1 MADGRR
7 SSEDYLEAI
16 LMIRQAKGSC
26 RSVDVAAH
34 MGFSK
39 PSVSVAVGKLVDS
52 GCVERKDDGQLV
64 LTEKGMAIASETLD
78 KHRLLTDVFCAIG
91 VSPETAEHDACL
103 IEHSLSEETYA
114 KLRAFWASHRK

>member
-1 MADGRR
+1 MADGHR

-34 MGFSK
+34 LGFSK

-52 GCVERKDDGQLV
+52 GCLQRMDDGQLV

-78 KHRLLTDVFCAIG
+78 KHRLLTDVFCAMG

-103 IEHSLSEETYA
+103 IEHHLSEETYE
-114 KLRAFWASHRK
+114 KLRAFWQSRG

>member
-1 MADGRR
+1 MADGHR

-16 LMIRQAKGSC
+16 LMIRQKKGSC

-34 MGFSK
+34 LGFSK

-52 GCVERKDDGQLV
+52 GCVERMSDGQLV

-78 KHRLLTDVFCAIG
+78 KHHLLTDVFCAIG
-91 VSPETAEHDACL
+91 VSAETAEHDACL
-103 IEHSLSEETYA
+103 IEHSLSEETYE
-114 KLRAFWASHRK
+114 KLRTFWHSHRN

>member
-1 MADGRR
+1 MADGHR

-34 MGFSK
+34 LGFSK
-39 PSVSVAVGKLVDS
+39 PSVSVAVGKLVES
-52 GCVERKDDGQLV
+52 GCVERRDDGQLV
-64 LTEKGMAIASETLD
+64 LTEKGMFIASETLN
-78 KHRLLTDVFCAIG
+78 KHRLLTDVFCAMG

-103 IEHSLSEETYA
+103 IEHSLSEETYE
-114 KLRAFWASHRK
+114 KLRAFWQSHI

>member
-1 MADGRR
+1 MADGHR

-34 MGFSK
+34 LGFSK
-39 PSVSVAVGKLVDS
+39 PSVSVAVSKLVDS
-52 GCVERKDDGQLV
+52 GCLQRMADGQLV
-64 LTEKGMAIASETLD
+64 LTEKGMAIASSTLD
-78 KHRLLTDVFCAIG
+78 KHHLLTDLFCSLG

-103 IEHSLSEETYA
+103 IEHHLSEETYE
-114 KLRAFWASHRK
+114 KLRGFWQSRQA

>member
-1 MADGRR
+1 MADGHR

-34 MGFSK
+34 LGFSK

-52 GCVERKDDGQLV
+52 GCLQRMEDGQLV
-64 LTEKGMAIASETLD
+64 LTEKGMAIASNTLD
-78 KHRLLTDVFCAIG
+78 KHHLLTDLFCTLG

-103 IEHSLSEETYA
+103 IEHHLSEETYE
-114 KLRAFWASHRK
+114 KLRRFWQSRQN

>member
-1 MADGRR
+1 MADGHR

-34 MGFSK
+34 LGFSK

-52 GCVERKDDGQLV
+52 GCVLRMEDGQLV
-64 LTEKGMAIASETLD
+64 LTDKGMAIASNTLD
-78 KHRLLTDVFCAIG
+78 KHHLLTDLFCALG
-91 VSPETAEHDACL
+91 VSGETAEHDACL
-103 IEHSLSEETYA
+103 IEHHLSEETYE
-114 KLRAFWASHRK
+114 KLRNFWQNHRA

>member
-1 MADGRR
+1 MADGHR

-34 MGFSK
+34 LGFSK

-52 GCVERKDDGQLV
+52 GCLLRMEDGQLV
-64 LTEKGMAIASETLD
+64 LTEKGMAIASNTLD
-78 KHRLLTDVFCAIG
+78 KHHLLTELFCTLG
-91 VSPETAEHDACL
+91 VSPDTAEHDACL
-103 IEHSLSEETYA
+103 IEHHLSEETYE
-114 KLRAFWASHRK
+114 KLRNFWQSHRA

>member
-1 MADGRR
+1 MADGHR

-34 MGFSK
+34 LGFSK
-39 PSVSVAVGKLVDS
+39 PSVSVAVGKLVES
-52 GCVERKDDGQLV
+52 GCVERRDDGQLV
-64 LTEKGMAIASETLD
+64 LTEKGMFIASETLN
-78 KHRLLTDVFCAIG
+78 KHRLLTDVFCAMG

-103 IEHSLSEETYA
+103 IEHSLSEETYE
-114 KLRAFWASHRK
+114 KLRAFWQSRI